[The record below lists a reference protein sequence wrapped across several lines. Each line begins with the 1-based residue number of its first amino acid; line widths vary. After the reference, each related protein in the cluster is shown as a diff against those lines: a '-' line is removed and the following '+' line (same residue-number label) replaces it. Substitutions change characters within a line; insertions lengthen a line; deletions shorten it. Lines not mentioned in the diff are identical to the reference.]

1 MRSNSNKNS
10 LFIFHN
16 MSLNMF
22 SAITYNE
29 QIRFMPSINVFLD
42 LLDVGSCGD
51 EGEGMLFLSKL
62 YCRIL
67 YALVHF
73 GSVEIF
79 SVTIFLILLWH
90 SVLEMT

>member
-1 MRSNSNKNS
+1 
-10 LFIFHN
+10 
-16 MSLNMF
+16 MF

-29 QIRFMPSINVFLD
+29 QIRNVFPD
-42 LLDVGSCGD
+42 LQDVGSCGD
-51 EGEGMLFLSKL
+51 EVERILFLSKR

-67 YALVHF
+67 YALMHF